1 MKKINLQ
8 KTKIQKH
15 FLLLA
20 TTTILAIA
28 TSANAAV
35 IKDIKVTGLQS
46 VERPT
51 LDAFLAVKAGQN
63 VSDDQIS
70 AAIQRAFDT
79 GLFKDV
85 QITAQGSSLIV
96 NVVENPVIAE
106 VKIEGNDKLSDDK
119 ITPELKL
126 ASRSIFNESDVQADV
141 RRIQTLYTK
150 NGRFNVAVE
159 PKIEKLENNRIN
171 LIYEI
176 SEGIK
181 SKINQISFVNNNA
194 FDEDDLEG
202 VISTKETRWYRF
214 FSGDDNY
221 DPDRIEFDKEQ
232 LRKYYISNGYP
243 DFKVTSADAEFNPSA
258 KAFNI
263 TYTLDEGKKYNFGA
277 VDLESQIADVPVDE
291 IKKLIKTKSGNLFD
305 ASLVEATTTEISEY
319 LGDKG
324 YAFVD
329 IRPDYIP
336 NAETGSMDIK
346 YMVQQGPKVYVN
358 RLNISG
364 NVRTQDDV
372 IRREFRLA
380 EGDPYDASKIKRSK
394 QRIEELGFF
403 GKVDV
408 RNTVTDQPDK
418 VDLDVAVEEQS
429 TGELT
434 FGAGLSSTEGV
445 IGDVSIT
452 ERNLLGKGQFLRLNL
467 TAASSRRDIQLSF
480 TEPYF
485 MERNFAAGF
494 DLFNTTRTSSSFS
507 NLSFDSNTLGARAR
521 GTYSISEYVKHDIK
535 YTIKD
540 DEISNPDANASI
552 YVVKQVGQ
560 RITSEVG
567 QTFTYN
573 TLDSTFFP
581 SEGLNVSLDQDY
593 AGIGGDVKYLRHE
606 LKSTYYHPILENNKE
621 LVLKLAAKGGMIIG
635 TQDDDVRINDRFF
648 VGGNTIR
655 GFDNQGIGPRDRNSG
670 DPLGGNKYYS
680 GTAEVVFP
688 LGLPKEL
695 GFRGAAF
702 ADAASLYDVDEVA
715 TVGQPIDDDSS
726 LRSAVGM
733 GVYWKSPVGPIRVDY
748 ANPINKE
755 SYDKTESLRF
765 SFGTRF

>member
-1 MKKINLQ
+1 MK
-8 KTKIQKH
+8 KH

-20 TTTILAIA
+20 TTTVLVAA
-28 TSANAAV
+28 NAANAAV
-35 IKDIKVTGLQS
+35 IKDIKVNGLQS

-51 LDAFLAVKAGQN
+51 LDAFLAIKPGQN
-63 VSDDQIS
+63 VTEDQIS
-70 AAIQRAFDT
+70 EAIKRAFDT

-85 QITAQGSSLIV
+85 QISTQGSSLVV

-106 VKIEGNDKLSDDK
+106 VKIEGNEKLSDDK

-126 ASRSIFNESDVQADV
+126 ASRSVFNESDVQADV

-150 NGRFNVAVE
+150 NGRFNVSIE
-159 PKIEKLENNRIN
+159 PKIEKLDNNRIN

-176 SEGIK
+176 SEGVK
-181 SKINQISFVNNNA
+181 SNISQISFVNNNA
-194 FDEDDLEG
+194 FDEDDLES

-232 LRKYYISNGYP
+232 LRKHYISNGYP
-243 DFKVTSADAEFNPSA
+243 DFRVVSADAEFNPSA

-277 VDLESQIADVPVDE
+277 VDLESKIQDVPVDE
-291 IKKLIKTKSGNLFD
+291 IKKLIKTRTGNIFD
-305 ASLVEATTTEISEY
+305 ASLIEGTITSISEY
-319 LGDKG
+319 LGNKG

-329 IRPDYIP
+329 IRPDYVP
-336 NAETGSMDIK
+336 NVEAGTMDVK
-346 YMVQQGPKVYVN
+346 FLVQQGPKVYVN
-358 RLNISG
+358 RLNING
-364 NVRTQDDV
+364 NVRTQDNV

-403 GKVDV
+403 SKVDIK
-408 RNTVTDQPDK
+408 NIPTDQPDK
-418 VDLDVAVEEQS
+418 VDLDVGVEEQS

-445 IGDVSIT
+445 IGDVSVT
-452 ERNLLGKGQFLRLNL
+452 ERNLLGKGQYLRLNL

-494 DLFNTTRTSSSFS
+494 DLFNTNRTSSSFT
-507 NLSFDSNTLGARAR
+507 NLTFDSNTIGATGR
-521 GTYSISEYVKHDIK
+521 GSYSISEYVKHDLK
-535 YTIKD
+535 YTIKQ
-540 DEISNPDANASI
+540 DEITNPDVNASR
-552 YVVKQVGQ
+552 YVIAQVGE
-560 RITSEVG
+560 RLTSEVG

-573 TLDSTFFP
+573 TLDNGFFP
-581 SEGLNVSLDQDY
+581 SKGLNVSLDQDY

-606 LKSTYYHPILENNKE
+606 LKSTYYHPILEENQD
-621 LVLKLAAKGGMIIG
+621 LVLKLAGKAGTIMGM
-635 TQDDDVRINDRFF
+635 QDDDVRINDRFF
-648 VGGNTIR
+648 IGGNTIR
-655 GFDNQGIGPRDRNSG
+655 GFDNQGIGPRDRNTG
-670 DPLGGNKYYS
+670 DPLGGNNYYA

-688 LGLPKEL
+688 IGLPKEL

-702 ADAASLYDVDEVA
+702 ADAGSLFDLDEVA
-715 TVGQPIDDDSS
+715 LAGQPIDDDSAM
-726 LRSAVGM
+726 RSSYGV

-748 ANPINKE
+748 ANPIQKQ
-755 SYDKTESLRF
+755 SYDKTEAIRF